1 MKLLLALL
9 ALLSQVDECF
19 GAITKSTPRAMKFL
33 FDFED
38 IKQDSVLEVEKIAW
52 AVQNVTSYISSA
64 VKTYPYSFAVPILAT
79 SCGPKL
85 LPSNVSGTY
94 TDIDLI
100 VVVTASS
107 SIASYPAKGYACH
120 YDSANINRPVVGVL
134 VLNKTL

>member
-1 MKLLLALL
+1 LPLLDYCL
-9 ALLSQVDECF
+9 
-19 GAITKSTPRAMKFL
+19 GAVTKSTPRGMKFL

-38 IKQDSVLEVEKIAW
+38 IKVDSSLEVEKIAW
-52 AVQNVTSYISSA
+52 AVQNVTNYISAA
-64 VKTYPYSFAVPILAT
+64 VKTYPYAFTVPILAS
-79 SCGPKL
+79 SCGPKQ

-100 VVVTASS
+100 VVVSPSS
-107 SIASYPAKGYACH
+107 SLGSYPAKGYACH